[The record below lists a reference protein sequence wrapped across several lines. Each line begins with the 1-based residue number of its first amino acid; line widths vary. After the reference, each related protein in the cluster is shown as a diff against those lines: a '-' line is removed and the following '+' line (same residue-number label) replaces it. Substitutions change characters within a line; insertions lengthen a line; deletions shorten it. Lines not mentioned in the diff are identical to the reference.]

1 MRQTKIRRELEAELG
16 ELRQRTVRIARRK
29 ANATRDDDAN
39 WHEHAVQH
47 QDDSV
52 VDEIDERSRGRIA
65 AIEKALDRMRSGQWA
80 RCGRCGTPIE
90 AGRLRVLPTTDLCAR
105 CAAKA

>member
-1 MRQTKIRRELEAELG
+1 MRESKVRSELEAELG
-16 ELRQRTVRIARRK
+16 ELRERTARIARRK

-47 QDDSV
+47 QDDDV
-52 VDEIDERSRGRIA
+52 LEEIDERSRERIA
-65 AIEKALDRMRSGQWA
+65 AIERALDRMRSGHWL
-80 RCGRCGTPIE
+80 RCGSCGSAIE
-90 AGRLRVLPTTDLCAR
+90 SARLQVIPTTNLCAR

>member
-1 MRQTKIRRELEAELG
+1 MRQTKVRRELEAELG
-16 ELRQRTVRIARRK
+16 ELRQRTARIARRK

-47 QDDSV
+47 QDDLV

-65 AIEKALDRMRSGQWA
+65 AIERALDRMRAGQWL

-90 AGRLRVLPTTDLCAR
+90 SARLQILPTTDLCAR